1 MSRRDFLAKSGAAVA
16 AGAAL
21 VGTAS
26 AQTAAAPASDV
37 IRWRMASSFPKSV
50 EVLFGTA
57 EFIARRVGQ
66 LTGGKFQIS
75 THAAGEIV
83 PPLQVLDAV
92 EKGTIECGHTAP
104 YYFIGKDPAW
114 AIGTC
119 VPFGLN
125 SRQYNAWWVHG
136 GGEKMFNDFTR
147 ESGVVSLLAGNTG
160 SQMAGW
166 FKKEIKSVADLKG
179 LKFRTGGMGGQVLTK
194 LGVVTQQLP
203 AGEIYSALEKGTIDA
218 AEFTVPADDER
229 LNLQKI
235 AKFYYYPGWNEG
247 GAALSLQVN
256 AKAFDALPD
265 AYKAALQAASAE
277 ANTWMQAR
285 YDALNPV
292 ALKRL
297 VQGGAVLKALPQSVL
312 DACFKANGE
321 LMAEASAKSPA
332 FKKMYENMRAFQRDQ
347 VAWFRVAEG
356 GFDNFMTRQK
366 L

>member
-1 MSRRDFLAKSGAAVA
+1 M
-16 AGAAL
+16 
-21 VGTAS
+21 
-26 AQTAAAPASDV
+26 
-37 IRWRMASSFPKSV
+37 
-50 EVLFGTA
+50 
-57 EFIARRVGQ
+57 
-66 LTGGKFQIS
+66 
-75 THAAGEIV
+75 
-83 PPLQVLDAV
+83 
-92 EKGTIECGHTAP
+92 
-104 YYFIGKDPAW
+104 
-114 AIGTC
+114 
-119 VPFGLN
+119 PFGLN
-125 SRQYNAWWVHG
+125 SRQYNAWWIHG
-136 GGEKMFNDFTR
+136 GGEKLFNDFTR

-166 FKKEIKSVADLKG
+166 FKKEIKTVADLKG

-247 GAALSLQVN
+247 GAALSLQIN
-256 AKAFDALPD
+256 AKAYDALPE
-265 AYKAALQAASAE
+265 AYKVALQVASAE

-285 YDALNPV
+285 YDALNPA

-297 VQGGAVLKALPQSVL
+297 VQGGAVLRALPPAVM
-312 DACFKANGE
+312 DACFKANTE

-332 FKKMYENMRAFQRDQ
+332 FKRMYEHMVAFQRDQ

-356 GFDNFMTRQK
+356 GFDSFMTRAK

>member
-1 MSRRDFLAKSGAAVA
+1 MSRREFLTKGAAVA
-16 AGAAL
+16 AGAA
-21 VGTAS
+21 AIS
-26 AQTAAAPASDV
+26 APAIAQTSDV
-37 IRWRMASSFPKSV
+37 IRWRMASSFPKSLDA
-50 EVLFGTA
+50 LFGA
-57 EFIARRVGQ
+57 ADFIARRVGQ
-66 LTGGKFQIS
+66 ITGGKFTIS
-75 THAAGEIV
+75 SHAAGEIV

-119 VPFGLN
+119 IPFGLN

-147 ESGVVSLLAGNTG
+147 EAGVVSMLAGNTG
-160 SQMAGW
+160 SQMGGW
-166 FKKEIKSVADLKG
+166 FKKEIKGVADLKG

-194 LGVVTQQLP
+194 LGVVAQQLA
-203 AGEIYSALEKGTIDA
+203 AGDIYPALEKGTIDA
-218 AEFTVPADDER
+218 AEFTVPADDEK
-229 LNLQKI
+229 LGLQKI

-247 GAALSLQVN
+247 GAALALQVN
-256 AKAFDALPD
+256 AKAYDALPE
-265 AYKAALQAASAE
+265 AYRAALQAASAE

-285 YDALNPV
+285 YDAQNPI

-297 VQGGAVLKALPQSVL
+297 VQSGAVLRALPQSVM
-312 DACFKANGE
+312 DACFKANLE

-332 FKKMYENMRAFQRDQ
+332 FKRMYEHMRAFQRDQ

-356 GFDNFMTRQK
+356 TFDNFMSRQK

>member
-1 MSRRDFLAKSGAAVA
+1 M
-16 AGAAL
+16 
-21 VGTAS
+21 
-26 AQTAAAPASDV
+26 
-37 IRWRMASSFPKSV
+37 
-50 EVLFGTA
+50 
-57 EFIARRVGQ
+57 
-66 LTGGKFQIS
+66 
-75 THAAGEIV
+75 
-83 PPLQVLDAV
+83 
-92 EKGTIECGHTAP
+92 
-104 YYFIGKDPAW
+104 
-114 AIGTC
+114 
-119 VPFGLN
+119 
-125 SRQYNAWWVHG
+125 
-136 GGEKMFNDFTR
+136 
-147 ESGVVSLLAGNTG
+147 LAGNTG

-247 GAALSLQVN
+247 GAALSLQIN
-256 AKAFDALPD
+256 AKAYDALPD
-265 AYKAALQAASAE
+265 AYKVALQVASAE

-285 YDALNPV
+285 YDALNPA

-297 VQGGAVLKALPQSVL
+297 VQGGAVLRPLPPAVM
-312 DACFKANGE
+312 DACFKANTE

-332 FKKMYENMRAFQRDQ
+332 FKRMYEHMVAFQRDQ

-356 GFDNFMTRQK
+356 GFDSFMTRAK

>member
-1 MSRRDFLAKSGAAVA
+1 MSRREFLTKGGAAAVA
-16 AGAAL
+16 AGAAAL
-21 VGTAS
+21 SAPAV
-26 AQTAAAPASDV
+26 AQTASDV
-37 IRWRMASSFPKSV
+37 VRWRMASSFPKSV
-50 EVLFGTA
+50 EILFGTA

-114 AIGTC
+114 AMGTC
-119 VPFGLN
+119 IPFGLN

-147 ESGVVSLLAGNTG
+147 EVGVVSFLAGNTG
-160 SQMAGW
+160 SQMGGW
-166 FKKEIKSVADLKG
+166 FKKEIKGVADLKG

-194 LGVVTQQLP
+194 LGVVAQQLP

-229 LNLQKI
+229 LNLNKI

-256 AKAFDALPD
+256 AKALEALPE
-265 AYKAALQAASAE
+265 AYRFALQAATAE
-277 ANTWMQAR
+277 ANTWMQSR
-285 YDALNPV
+285 YDASNPA

-297 VQGGAVLKALPQSVL
+297 VQGGAVLKAYPPAVM
-312 DACFKANGE
+312 DACFKANQE
-321 LMAEASAKSPA
+321 LMGEASAKSPA
-332 FKKMYENMRAFQRDQ
+332 FKRMYEHMVAFQRDQ

-356 GFDNFMTRQK
+356 QFDNFMSRQK

>member
-1 MSRRDFLAKSGAAVA
+1 MSRREFLTKGGAAAVA
-16 AGAAL
+16 AGAAAL
-21 VGTAS
+21 SAPAV
-26 AQTAAAPASDV
+26 AQTASDV
-37 IRWRMASSFPKSV
+37 VRWRMASSFPKSV
-50 EVLFGTA
+50 EILFGTA

-114 AIGTC
+114 AMGTC
-119 VPFGLN
+119 IPFGLN

-136 GGEKMFNDFTR
+136 GGEKLFNDFTR
-147 ESGVVSLLAGNTG
+147 EAGVVSFLAGNTG
-160 SQMAGW
+160 SQMGGW
-166 FKKEIKSVADLKG
+166 FKKEIKGVADLKG

-194 LGVVTQQLP
+194 LGVVAQQLP

-229 LNLQKI
+229 LNLNKI

-256 AKAFDALPD
+256 AKALEALPE
-265 AYKAALQAASAE
+265 AYRFALQAATAE
-277 ANTWMQAR
+277 ANTWMQSR
-285 YDALNPV
+285 YDASNPA

-297 VQGGAVLKALPQSVL
+297 VQGGAVLKAYPPAVM
-312 DACFKANGE
+312 DACFKANQE
-321 LMAEASAKSPA
+321 LMGEASAKSPA
-332 FKKMYENMRAFQRDQ
+332 FKRMYEHMVAFQRDQ

-356 GFDNFMTRQK
+356 QFDNFMSRQK

>member
-1 MSRRDFLAKSGAAVA
+1 MSRREFLTKGGAAAVA
-16 AGAAL
+16 AGAAAL
-21 VGTAS
+21 SAPAV
-26 AQTAAAPASDV
+26 AQTTDV
-37 IRWRMASSFPKSV
+37 VRWRMASSFPKSV

-57 EFIARRVGQ
+57 DFIARRVGQ
-66 LTGGKFQIS
+66 ITGGKFQIS
-75 THAAGEIV
+75 VHAAGEIV

-114 AIGTC
+114 AMGTC
-119 VPFGLN
+119 IPFGLN

-136 GGEKMFNDFTR
+136 GGEKLFNDFTR
-147 ESGVVSLLAGNTG
+147 ESGVVSMLAGNTG
-160 SQMAGW
+160 SQMGGW
-166 FKKEIKSVADLKG
+166 FKKEIKGVNDLKG

-194 LGVVTQQLP
+194 LGVVAQQLP

-218 AEFTVPADDER
+218 AEFTVPADDEKLG
-229 LNLQKI
+229 LNKI

-256 AKAFDALPD
+256 AKALEALPE
-265 AYKAALQAASAE
+265 AYRYALQAASAE
-277 ANTWMQAR
+277 ANTWMQSR
-285 YDALNPV
+285 YDALNPA

-297 VQGGAVLKALPQSVL
+297 VQGGAVLKAYPPAVM
-312 DACFKANGE
+312 DACFKANNE

-332 FKKMYENMRAFQRDQ
+332 FKKMYEHMIAFQRDQ

-356 GFDNFMTRQK
+356 QFDNFMSRQK

>member
-1 MSRRDFLAKSGAAVA
+1 MSRRDFLAKGGAAAVA
-16 AGAAL
+16 AGTAAL
-21 VGTAS
+21 SAPAI
-26 AQTAAAPASDV
+26 AQTSDTV
-37 IRWRMASSFPKSV
+37 RWRMASSFPKGV

-57 EFIARRVGQ
+57 DFIARRVGQ
-66 LTGGKFQIS
+66 ITGGKFQIS
-75 THAAGEIV
+75 VHAAGEIV

-92 EKGTIECGHTAP
+92 EKGTIECGHTAA

-114 AIGTC
+114 AMGTC

-136 GGEKMFNDFTR
+136 GGEKLFNDFTR
-147 ESGVVSLLAGNTG
+147 EVGVVSMLAGNTG
-160 SQMAGW
+160 AQMAGW
-166 FKKEIKSVADLKG
+166 FKKELKTVADLKG

-194 LGVVTQQLP
+194 LGVVAQQLP

-229 LNLQKI
+229 LGLNKV

-247 GAALSLQVN
+247 SAALNLQIN
-256 AKAFDALPD
+256 AKAYDALPE
-265 AYKAALQAASAE
+265 AFRFALQAASAE
-277 ANTWMQAR
+277 ANTWMQSR
-285 YDALNPV
+285 YDAVNPA

-297 VQGGAVLKALPQSVL
+297 VQGGAVLRAYPQAIM
-312 DACFKANGE
+312 DACFKANTE
-321 LMAEASAKSPA
+321 LMAEASAKSA
-332 FKKMYENMRAFQRDQ
+332 NFKKMYEHMQAFQRDQ

-356 GFDNFMTRQK
+356 QFDNFMSRQK

>member
-16 AGAAL
+16 AGATL
-21 VGTAS
+21 VGAAN
-26 AQTAAAPASDV
+26 AQTAPASDT

-57 EFIARRVGQ
+57 ELIARRVGQ
-66 LTGGKFQIS
+66 ITGGKFQIS

-125 SRQYNAWWVHG
+125 SRQYNAWWIHG
-136 GGEKMFNDFTR
+136 GGEKLFNDFTR

-247 GAALSLQVN
+247 GAALSLQIN
-256 AKAFDALPD
+256 AKAYDALPD
-265 AYKAALQAASAE
+265 AYKAALQTASAE

-285 YDALNPV
+285 YDALNPA

-297 VQGGAVLKALPQSVL
+297 VQGGAVLRALPPAVM
-312 DACFKANGE
+312 DACFKANTE
-321 LMAEASAKSPA
+321 LMAEASAKSLS
-332 FKKMYENMRAFQRDQ
+332 FKKMYEHMVAFQRDQ
-347 VAWFRVAEG
+347 IAWFRVAEG
-356 GFDNFMTRQK
+356 GFDSFMTRAK

>member
-1 MSRRDFLAKSGAAVA
+1 MSRREFLTKGGAAAVA
-16 AGAAL
+16 AGAAAL
-21 VGTAS
+21 SAPAV
-26 AQTAAAPASDV
+26 AQTTDV
-37 IRWRMASSFPKSV
+37 VRWRMASSFPKSV

-57 EFIARRVGQ
+57 DLIARRVGQ
-66 LTGGKFQIS
+66 LTGGKFQI
-75 THAAGEIV
+75 TAHAAGEIV

-114 AIGTC
+114 AMGTC

-125 SRQYNAWWVHG
+125 SRQYNAWWIHG
-136 GGEKMFNDFTR
+136 GGEKLFNDFTR
-147 ESGVVSLLAGNTG
+147 ESGVVSMLAGNTG

-247 GAALSLQVN
+247 GAALSLQIN
-256 AKAFDALPD
+256 AKAYDALPE
-265 AYKAALQAASAE
+265 AYKVALQVASAE

-285 YDALNPV
+285 YDALNPA

-297 VQGGAVLKALPQSVL
+297 VQGGAVLRALPPAVM
-312 DACFKANGE
+312 DACFKANTE

-332 FKKMYENMRAFQRDQ
+332 FKKMYEHMVAFQRDQ

-356 GFDNFMTRQK
+356 GFDSFMTRAK

>member
-16 AGAAL
+16 AGATLA
-21 VGTAS
+21 TPAI
-26 AQTAAAPASDV
+26 AQTSDT

-50 EVLFGTA
+50 EILYGTA

-136 GGEKMFNDFTR
+136 GGEKLFNEFTR
-147 ESGVVSLLAGNTG
+147 ESGVVNLLAGNTG

-203 AGEIYSALEKGTIDA
+203 AGDIYSSLEKGTIDA
-218 AEFTVPADDER
+218 AEFTVPADDEK
-229 LNLQKI
+229 LGLQKI

-247 GAALSLQVN
+247 GAALALQVN
-256 AKAFDALPD
+256 AKAYDALPE
-265 AYKAALQAASAE
+265 AYRAALQAASAE

-285 YDALNPV
+285 YDAQNPI

-297 VQGGAVLKALPQSVL
+297 VQSGAVLRALPQSVM
-312 DACFKANGE
+312 DACFKANTE

-332 FKKMYENMRAFQRDQ
+332 FKKMYEHMRAFQRDQ